1 MLTTMSSAHHL
12 PSITIPSG
20 LTIGYRGKRLLGG
33 EKEVRLAETE
43 DTIKLT
49 PGRHL
54 LLARNGR
61 GKTTLLKTVANIIP
75 SLSGEIDC
83 DGTVQFVD
91 EDLRFD
97 SELRPRQIF
106 NALFKDG
113 KRKFAFEMAER
124 IELDINKPYG
134 KLSKGNRQKVGLIV
148 AEARAHG
155 DDPQILLLDEPFS
168 GLDFAARDNVDQIWS
183 ENQDGIVRMV
193 CVHPDE
199 PTLKADS
206 AILIR
211 NGKLEQVEVDGSLD
225 WMETKTELD

>member
-1 MLTTMSSAHHL
+1 MSSSHHL
-12 PSITIPSG
+12 PSITIPTG
-20 LTIGYRGKRLLGG
+20 LTIGYPGKRLRGSQ
-33 EKEVRLAETE
+33 EVRLATVENE
-43 DTIKLT
+43 IRLA

-61 GKTTLLKTVANIIP
+61 GKTTLLKTVAEIIP
-75 SLSGEIDC
+75 SLDGRIAC

-106 NALFKDG
+106 SALFRG
-113 KRKFAFEMAER
+113 EKRAFAFEMADR
-124 IELDINKPYG
+124 VELDVNKPYG

-148 AEARAHG
+148 AESRTRG
-155 DDPQILLLDEPFS
+155 DGPQILLLDEPFS
-168 GLDFAARDNVDQIWS
+168 GLDFAARDAVDEIWS
-183 ENQDGIVRMV
+183 ENRDGIVRLV

-211 NGKLEQVEVDGSLD
+211 QGKLEQVEVEGALD
-225 WMETKTELD
+225 WMETREALD